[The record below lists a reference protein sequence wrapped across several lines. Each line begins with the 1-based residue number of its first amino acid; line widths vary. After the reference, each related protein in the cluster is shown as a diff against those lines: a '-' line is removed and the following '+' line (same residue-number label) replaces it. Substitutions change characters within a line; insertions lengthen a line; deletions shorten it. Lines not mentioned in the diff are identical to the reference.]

1 MTNNKVYGMLGLAK
15 RAGKATSGTDAVI
28 ARIKSH
34 EAHLVVISEDASSG
48 TKKRISD
55 KCKSYS
61 TDYIFYGNCD
71 DIGRAIGVDN
81 CVAVAITDEGFAQ
94 AIKNKYSNL
103 TEVAENG
110 SC

>member
-1 MTNNKVYGMLGLAK
+1 MINNKVYGMLGLVK
-15 RAGKATSGTDAVI
+15 KAGKATSGTDAVI
-28 ARIKSH
+28 TKIRNY
-34 EAHLVVISEDASSG
+34 EAYLVVISNDASSG

-55 KCKSYS
+55 KCKSYD

-71 DIGRAIGVDN
+71 EIGRAIGVNN

-94 AIKNKYSNL
+94 SIKNKYNNL

>member
-1 MTNNKVYGMLGLAK
+1 MINNKIYLMLGLAK
-15 RAGKATSGTDAVI
+15 RAGKAISGTDAVI
-28 ARIKSH
+28 AKIRGL
-34 EAHLVVISEDASSG
+34 EAYLVVISEDASGG

-55 KCKSYS
+55 KCKSYN

-71 DIGRAIGVDN
+71 EVGRAIGVNN
-81 CVAVAITDEGFAQ
+81 CVAVAITDEGFARSL
-94 AIKNKYSNL
+94 KEKYNNL

>member
-1 MTNNKVYGMLGLAK
+1 MINNKIYGTMGMAK
-15 RAGKATSGTDAVI
+15 RAGRAVTGTEAVI
-28 ARIKSH
+28 AKIRGF
-34 EAHLVVISEDASSG
+34 EAFLVIISQDASEA

-61 TDYIFYGNCD
+61 TDFLFYGSCD
-71 DIGRAIGVDN
+71 DNGKALGVSN
-81 CVAVAITDEGFAQ
+81 CVAVAITDEGFA
-94 AIKNKYSNL
+94 KSLKEKYNNL

>member
-1 MTNNKVYGMLGLAK
+1 MTNNKIYGMLGLAK

-28 ARIKSH
+28 DRIRSYK
-34 EAHLVVISEDASSG
+34 AYLVIISNDASDG

-55 KCKSYS
+55 KCKSYE
-61 TDYIFYGNCD
+61 TDYVFYGNCD
-71 DIGRAIGVDN
+71 EIGRAIGVNN
-81 CVAVAITDEGFAQ
+81 CVAVAITDQGFA
-94 AIKNKYSNL
+94 KSLKEKYNNL